1 MLTSLSGALI
11 VGALLAG
18 SANAGDHFIQTQNR
32 CVVRHTVGTLEI
44 QLNVNPCADNFHT
57 LALILCAL
65 LESTVG
71 PHVHNVVGAS
81 NFSPDSTTPE
91 ILQQSKCS
99 STMVQ
104 DDKSIYWTPLVYYNH
119 GNGSYSPIVS
129 STRIYYFLK
138 PGNGTQPVKAFPKG
152 FRMLAGGYNDRRP
165 DTYPPRGEL
174 SYDQLQAMDPRAK
187 AMVDRSP
194 ANARI
199 CPTTLLMAVA
209 FSMLVFSS
217 PAVEMVAWT
226 RTTICEWPLVRWALV
241 ASGIDALLGTSTS
254 PVQINL
260 TVAPTRITGFSLTVT
275 QLVSV
280 SCDIIS
286 KIGFTSNVPTDMHGD
301 FINGWNQDTLEQTMQ
316 QCNTPNAPEADL
328 QACAPLAKS
337 IDVKAANT
345 CLSEG
350 NIADEDVGLLAPI
363 TGFPGCNPY
372 WPAESPTKP
381 VCVASSNVGL
391 VQPSSRLTVD
401 EFKMNLPIA
410 NGTSETITGPS
421 VGNMTEDY
429 NYNYGPSSSYAATA
443 TSSYADTTTTSAES
457 AASATETAPSSEPTS
472 TGEITPSADVT
483 STGSSATGTASGSE
497 AVPTEI
503 APTTTASTEDPAS
516 TGAASTGSQAT
527 SAAGV
532 SSTESGLANEASAT
546 ATDSYILGGSTGVP
560 TSSVP
565 AASSVASASSAD
577 PTQTTSSDPEHPVV
591 TPGNQGSVAPTE
603 PTLSAT
609 SYLPTSSGAPA
620 AATNTASSTDQ
631 PVPTSAS
638 SPDNSAATG
647 VSSTTSPAN
656 AVPTSQN
663 ANTLNPGNNSGR
675 PKTCQQ
681 GPLPCSPPRTP
692 EPPQQ
697 MSAPG
702 RYPGLRFFHTS
713 SFMTDALSHIF
724 FFGLIHFMA
733 VPPFLLSSRRPG
745 SSLSL
750 GLAYL
755 FSLIWLALAVIP

>member
-11 VGALLAG
+11 AGALLAG

-32 CVVRHTVGTLEI
+32 
-44 QLNVNPCADNFHT
+44 QLSYTRIDPLRT
-57 LALILCAL
+57 PG
-65 LESTVG
+65 TVG

-174 SYDQLQAMDPRAK
+174 SYDQLQAMDPRIAAIK
-187 AMVDRSP
+187 WGCSAGAVQGEGNGGSLPGQRPYLPNDAPNGCGVLNAGLFFPSCGDGRLDSDDHFSHMAYPLDESNGYNCPPAIRSSTRRSSWSKHFYFP
-194 ANARI
+194 SADQPYRGANQNNWI
-199 CPTTLLMAVA
+199 L
-209 FSMLVFSS
+209 SN
-217 PAVEMVAWT
+217 
-226 RTTICEWPLVRWALV
+226 
-241 ASGIDALLGTSTS
+241 GDA
-254 PVQINL
+254 
-260 TVAPTRITGFSLTVT
+260 TGL
-275 QLVSV
+275 
-280 SCDIIS
+280 
-286 KIGFTSNVPTDMHGD
+286 NMHGD

-337 IDVKAANT
+337 IDVEAANT

-410 NGTSETITGPS
+410 NGTSKTITGPS
-421 VGNMTEDY
+421 VGNMTDDY

-443 TSSYADTTTTSAES
+443 TSSYADTTTT
-457 AASATETAPSSEPTS
+457 TTTTTPPPPRRPT
-472 TGEITPSADVT
+472 DVT

-503 APTTTASTEDPAS
+503 ASTITASTEDPAS
-516 TGAASTGSQAT
+516 TGAALTGSQAT

-546 ATDSYILGGSTGVP
+546 ATDSSILGALLGSRP
-560 TSSVP
+560 LLYP
-565 AASSVASASSAD
+565 LH
-577 PTQTTSSDPEHPVV
+577 PEHPVV
-591 TPGNQGSVAPTE
+591 TPGNQGSVAPNE

-609 SYLPTSSGAPA
+609 S
-620 AATNTASSTDQ
+620 TDQ
-631 PVPTSAS
+631 SVPTSAS
-638 SPDNSAATG
+638 SPDSSAATS

-675 PKTCQQ
+675 PKTCRRKSNRARSHARRRRAHQN
-681 GPLPCSPPRTP
+681 R
-692 EPPQQ
+692 
-697 MSAPG
+697 
-702 RYPGLRFFHTS
+702 
-713 SFMTDALSHIF
+713 LSK
-724 FFGLIHFMA
+724 
-733 VPPFLLSSRRPG
+733 
-745 SSLSL
+745 
-750 GLAYL
+750 
-755 FSLIWLALAVIP
+755 

>member
-11 VGALLAG
+11 AGALLAG

-32 CVVRHTVGTLEI
+32 
-44 QLNVNPCADNFHT
+44 QLSYTRIDPLRT
-57 LALILCAL
+57 PG
-65 LESTVG
+65 TVG

-174 SYDQLQAMDPRAK
+174 SYDQLQAMDPRIAAIK
-187 AMVDRSP
+187 WGCSAGAVQGEGNGGSLPGQRPYLPNDAPNGCGVLNAGLFFPSCGDGRLDSDDHFSHMAYPLDESNGYNCPPSHPIKYPTIFMEHFYFPSADQPYRG
-194 ANARI
+194 ANQNNWI
-199 CPTTLLMAVA
+199 L
-209 FSMLVFSS
+209 SN
-217 PAVEMVAWT
+217 
-226 RTTICEWPLVRWALV
+226 
-241 ASGIDALLGTSTS
+241 GDA
-254 PVQINL
+254 
-260 TVAPTRITGFSLTVT
+260 TGL
-275 QLVSV
+275 
-280 SCDIIS
+280 
-286 KIGFTSNVPTDMHGD
+286 NMHGD

-337 IDVKAANT
+337 IDVEAANT

-410 NGTSETITGPS
+410 NGTSKTITGPS
-421 VGNMTEDY
+421 VGNMTDDY

-443 TSSYADTTTTSAES
+443 TSSYADTTTTTTSAES
-457 AASATETAPSSEPTS
+457 AASATETASSSEPRS

-503 APTTTASTEDPAS
+503 ASTITASTEDPAS
-516 TGAASTGSQAT
+516 TGAALTGSQAT

-546 ATDSYILGGSTGVP
+546 ATDSSILGGSTGVP

-591 TPGNQGSVAPTE
+591 TPGNQGSVAPNE

-620 AATNTASSTDQ
+620 AATNTAPSTDQ
-631 PVPTSAS
+631 SVPTSAS
-638 SPDNSAATG
+638 SPDSSAATS

-675 PKTCQQ
+675 PKTCRRKSNRARSHARRRRAHQN
-681 GPLPCSPPRTP
+681 R
-692 EPPQQ
+692 
-697 MSAPG
+697 
-702 RYPGLRFFHTS
+702 
-713 SFMTDALSHIF
+713 LSK
-724 FFGLIHFMA
+724 
-733 VPPFLLSSRRPG
+733 
-745 SSLSL
+745 
-750 GLAYL
+750 
-755 FSLIWLALAVIP
+755 